1 MFTGPIPGW
10 ICWPE
15 SPGAFNRMVVSS
27 TYGPDE
33 ENKGGITVK
42 IAIVMDPKDNVATLL
57 SDVEKGETVQ
67 VRLGEESREEKV
79 GEPIQFGHKFAL
91 KRIAKGENVVKY
103 GEIIGR
109 ATQDVDTGYHVHVHN
124 VESLR
129 GRGDK
134 R

>member
-1 MFTGPIPGW
+1 M
-10 ICWPE
+10 
-15 SPGAFNRMVVSS
+15 
-27 TYGPDE
+27 
-33 ENKGGITVK
+33 K

-57 SDVEKGETVQ
+57 SDVGKGETVQ
-67 VRLGEESREEKV
+67 VRLGEESREETV